1 VLIKLGER
9 AYGGVGPDGDIV
21 AYSSLCTHMD
31 CPVSYSKKRFLCA
44 CHYSLFD
51 PIPIPPKDA
60 QSITETMHNVVKG
73 EDGKLY
79 NILIVPAMDSPINRG
94 NYSIRGGTN
103 AQAAYSP
110 TKPTRDRLLYPMVRV
125 GDQFMPV
132 SWDEA
137 IDLIARVVKGVKD
150 KWGPDSIAMKI
161 HDHGNAGAG
170 FEDN

>member
-1 VLIKLGER
+1 
-9 AYGGVGPDGDIV
+9 
-21 AYSSLCTHMD
+21 
-31 CPVSYSKKRFLCA
+31 
-44 CHYSLFD
+44 
-51 PIPIPPKDA
+51 
-60 QSITETMHNVVKG
+60 MHNVVRG

-79 NILIVPAMDSPINRG
+79 NILIVPAKDSPINRG

-110 TKPTRDRLLYPMVRV
+110 TKPTRERLLYPMIRV

-150 KWGPDSIAMKI
+150 KWGPDSIAMKV
-161 HDHGNAGAG
+161 HDHGNSGAG
-170 FEDN
+170 FEDNWAVGKFFFVAVGTRMLSIHNRPAYNSEVWGQGKEPTSLTTPTRTQGSQTP

>member
-1 VLIKLGER
+1 MAMFARKDR
-9 AYGGVGPDGDIV
+9 
-21 AYSSLCTHMD
+21 
-31 CPVSYSKKRFLCA
+31 
-44 CHYSLFD
+44 
-51 PIPIPPKDA
+51 IPIPPKDA
-60 QSITETMHNVVKG
+60 QSITETMYNVVRG

-110 TKPTRDRLLYPMVRV
+110 TKPTRDRLLYPMIRV